1 MAEASAQVGTG
12 TRVQGTIRGKGNLVL
27 EGELDGQIVL
37 EDDVT
42 VATGARVDGEIR
54 ARSVD
59 LSGRVQGR
67 VETGRLDVR
76 GSAAVAAE
84 LVATTVAVEEGA
96 ALRGYLRMELDLP
109 SGLEG

>member
-1 MAEASAQVGTG
+1 MADASGQVGTG

-27 EGELDGQIVL
+27 EGELDGQVVL
-37 EDDVT
+37 DDDV
-42 VATGARVDGEIR
+42 AIASSGRVDGEIKAR
-54 ARSVD
+54 AVD
-59 LSGRVQGR
+59 VSGRVQGR

-76 GSAAVAAE
+76 GPAVVAAE

-96 ALRGYLRMELDLP
+96 AIRGYLRMKLDLP